1 MKKLFLGMNLPY
13 SNDLDVTKLAGIFN
27 NTSATYKY
35 YWFIS
40 LVEATEEG
48 KATIDKKEM
57 FARMLANAWYTVNYF
72 HVSFGSQDLIQQSI
86 KAISEVEA
94 MPVQTR
100 KSAVVQVLMHSVNP
114 VTNNLLWHFDKN
126 VPHWFLTPW
135 ISRSKGQ
142 SDSAYRTCIYAS
154 SQNYGNQSLYAL
166 YQDRIEINPEWLEYL
181 LKNARVLKDFC
192 YWNLSGFLQVRN
204 PNIPDIPGKL
214 IKPPFRSSLLKQR
227 KGYWDIVLN
236 ELGHVDCIYTNTKLT
251 AAKYALDHFVPH
263 AFVSHDLIWNL
274 APIDVMFNSI
284 KSDKLPSMEL
294 HFDRFYK
301 VHKEAFEIIS
311 HHKPQSKLIDEYSY
325 LFGKDDTTVNLEY
338 NKFKDIISPLIA
350 IASNNG
356 FQNLKI
362 P

>member
-1 MKKLFLGMNLPY
+1 MNLPY

-72 HVSFGSQDLIQQSI
+72 HVSFGSQDLIQRSI
-86 KAISEVEA
+86 KAISEVEV

-100 KSAVVQVLMHSVNP
+100 KSAIVQVLMHSVNP

-135 ISRSKGQ
+135 VTRSKGQ
-142 SDSAYRTCIYAS
+142 SDSSYRNAIYAQ
-154 SQNYGNQSLYAL
+154 SQAFDSQALYAL
-166 YQDRIEINPEWLEYL
+166 YQDRIEINTKWITYL
-181 LKNARVLKDFC
+181 QQNARILKDFC

-214 IKPPFRSSLLKQR
+214 IRPPLRSSLLNQR
-227 KGYWDIVLN
+227 KNYWDIVFS
-236 ELGHVDCIYTNTKLT
+236 ELGYVDCIYTDTQLT
-251 AAKYALDHFVPH
+251 SAKYALDHFVPH

-274 APIDVMFNSI
+274 APIEVTFNSY

-294 HFDRFYK
+294 HFDRFYNVQK
-301 VHKEAFEIIS
+301 SAFEIML
-311 HHKPQSKLIDEYSY
+311 HHNPQSKLIEEYSY
-325 LFGKDDTTVNLEY
+325 LFGMQDSTVIFEY
-338 NKFKDIISPLIA
+338 NKFRDIISPLLA

-356 FQNLKI
+356 FQYL
-362 P
+362 